1 MDDVVVFIGIGIVE
15 PENSVVY
22 RLQSVE
28 NNRDLQPPQANAL
41 QFATKTVGSHKFQIR
56 TIKKPAKRAFFD
68 AHRA

>member
-1 MDDVVVFIGIGIVE
+1 MLSSLLKIGIVD

-41 QFATKTVGSHKFQIR
+41 QFATKNGWLSQIPNSNY
-56 TIKKPAKRAFFD
+56 KKSPLSGLF
-68 AHRA
+68 